1 MLTNNIAN
9 RIKTDSDWGALK
21 SHIDEHVGALDTL
34 SGIDFTDKE
43 AAAIEG
49 RARAL
54 AKEKLELILEP
65 FFGTDT
71 PPDDNKEHLATK
83 TGVL

>member
-1 MLTNNIAN
+1 MLTNSIA
-9 RIKTDSDWGALK
+9 KKLETDADWQHLAR
-21 SHIDEHVGALDTL
+21 HIEDEIDSLDSL
-34 SGIDFTDKE
+34 AGIDFTDKE

-54 AKEKLELILEP
+54 AKEKLVAILEP
-65 FFGTDT
+65 FGGSEESTDEGK
-71 PPDDNKEHLATK
+71 DHVGKK